1 MRLTNLLVILIL
13 SEIRNAELEK
23 KVEGFESLTKG
34 LSMEVDRQRKEI
46 ETMKRQRKILSF
58 NPLRRVA

>member
-1 MRLTNLLVILIL
+1 MRLTNLLIILIL
-13 SEIRNAELEK
+13 SEIKNAELEK
-23 KVEGFESLTKG
+23 KVEGFENLTKG

-46 ETMKRQRKILSF
+46 EAMKRQRKILPF